1 MNIKSIFKNIRDGL
15 CWSFTWLVILTIML
29 SFINGT
35 GIISATFLLKLLAL
49 CLWGVISFVI
59 SFRSNLVKNKRF
71 VQRLTAFYVMFIPV
85 EVAMF
90 FFMNIFDTNESF
102 IKWAI
107 FGAIV
112 VALYVASLLIDK
124 FVFDKL
130 GEDYTRKLQKYQE
143 NLASAKN

>member
-1 MNIKSIFKNIRDGL
+1 
-15 CWSFTWLVILTIML
+15 
-29 SFINGT
+29 
-35 GIISATFLLKLLAL
+35 
-49 CLWGVISFVI
+49 
-59 SFRSNLVKNKRF
+59 
-71 VQRLTAFYVMFIPV
+71 
-85 EVAMF
+85 
-90 FFMNIFDTNESF
+90 MNIFDTNESF